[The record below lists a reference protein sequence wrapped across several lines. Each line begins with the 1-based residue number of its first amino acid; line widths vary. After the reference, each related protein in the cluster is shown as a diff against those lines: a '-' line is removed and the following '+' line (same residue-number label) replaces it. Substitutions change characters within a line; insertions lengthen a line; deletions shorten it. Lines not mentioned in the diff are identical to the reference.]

1 MKVQENEFR
10 PNGTHLVA
18 GEWVEAEATFA
29 SDPAHGPAHEFS
41 IGTPALVGRGCEA
54 AEDAFWSYGYSP
66 APSARP
72 S

>member
-18 GEWVEAEATFA
+18 GEWVAAEATFA

-41 IGTPALVGRGCEA
+41 IGTPALVGRACEA
-54 AEDAFWSYGYSP
+54 AEGAFWSYGYSP